1 MFIQTWNKYL
11 PIIKILMK
19 RSVNG
24 DQVLDMNTT
33 DFQRA
38 AGGRKVKYTF
48 SFSLLKGRPQLTST
62 ISPLAKEL
70 ITVLQEDDMTR
81 KLIRA
86 QDFEFSMNNSF
97 QLHIKNSTPPAPEG
111 EASSETETES
121 NMTSPTEVKGK
132 PAE

>member
-1 MFIQTWNKYL
+1 MFTQTWNKYL

-24 DQVLDMNTT
+24 DQVLDMNST

-48 SFSLLKGRPQLTST
+48 SFSLLKGRPQMAST

-70 ITVLQEDDMTR
+70 ITVLQEDEMTR

-86 QDFEFSMNNSF
+86 QDFDFSMNNSF
-97 QLHIKNSTPPAPEG
+97 QLHIKNSTPPAPAE
-111 EASSETETES
+111 EESPQPETDLK
-121 NMTSPTEVKGK
+121 N